1 MGAFAR
7 STMPYQFQVVY
18 FEATRRCNLRCP
30 MCMTG
35 SNEPKKLRQSVRTE
49 LTLEEIRDRVLIPAR
64 RLGVHTIGWSG
75 GEFLVRR
82 DALDL
87 LRLTVDLGYR
97 CSVLSNCKKL
107 TRARLERI
115 RDVTRGQARIVVGLN
130 ALDEDNRQT
139 RDSESDRTLQVLA
152 DCADL
157 GLGRHVVITIGKY
170 NTRSFE
176 RTVEFCVEHGVAFN
190 RSPLVP
196 RGSGSESFG
205 PLAFDRNDL
214 EKSFHPVLRRNPHGY
229 VSYTPYFLSPELH
242 ARVSGGARNNTV
254 PRNPSIGC
262 WVGSW
267 LTLNAEGDVSF
278 CPVLL
283 DALHAGNVREKPID
297 ELVSSSELFAELTDR
312 SRLKGRCGRCRYQYT
327 CGGCRAMALYHTG
340 DYMGEDP
347 TCFFDPVD
355 RSTVS
360 EHEEQTNRV
369 FMKYLLMARAAG
381 AYQPLKD
388 RRLGGAVYAGPSGPA
403 DGRPAGSDE
412 APGPEARVEPR
423 ARPPL

>member
-1 MGAFAR
+1 MQ
-7 STMPYQFQVVY
+7 YQFQVVY

-35 SNEPKKLRQSVRTE
+35 SNEPKKIRHRVRKE
-49 LTLEEIRDRVLIPAR
+49 LTLEEIRERILIPAR
-64 RLGVHTIGWSG
+64 RLRAHTVAWSG
-75 GEFLVRR
+75 GEFLVRK
-82 DALDL
+82 DALEL

-97 CSVLSNCKKL
+97 CSILSNCKKL
-107 TRARLERI
+107 TRERLEKI
-115 RDVTRGQARIVVGLN
+115 RDVARGRARIVVGLN
-130 ALDEDNRQT
+130 ALDEENHQT
-139 RDSESDRTLQVLA
+139 RDSESDRTLQVLQ
-152 DCADL
+152 DCLEL

-170 NTRSFE
+170 NTKSFE
-176 RTVEFCVEHGVAFN
+176 KTVEFCVKHGIAYN

-196 RGSGSESFG
+196 RGSGSDCFG
-205 PLAFDRNDL
+205 GLAFDREDM

-242 ARVSGGARNNTV
+242 AKASGGVRNNTV
-254 PRNPSIGC
+254 PQNPSIGC

-267 LTLNAEGDVSF
+267 LTVNAEGDVSF

-283 DALHAGNVREKPID
+283 DALNAGNVRDRPID
-297 ELVSSSELFAELTDR
+297 DLVHSSALFEELTDR

-355 RSTVS
+355 PYTVS
-360 EHEEQTNRV
+360 EHEEQTNRT
-369 FMKYLLMARAAG
+369 FLKYLLMARAAG
-381 AYQPLKD
+381 AYQPPPHAPAA
-388 RRLGGAVYAGPSGPA
+388 GAPLPVRCPW
-403 DGRPAGSDE
+403 RPESLTSIG
-412 APGPEARVEPR
+412 
-423 ARPPL
+423 